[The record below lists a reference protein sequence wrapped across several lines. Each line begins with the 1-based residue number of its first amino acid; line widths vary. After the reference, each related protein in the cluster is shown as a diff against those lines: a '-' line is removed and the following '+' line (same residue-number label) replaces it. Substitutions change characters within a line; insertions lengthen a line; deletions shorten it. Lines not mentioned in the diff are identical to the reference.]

1 MPTMFTLTIANIR
14 AHTARFT
21 FTAVAVALGVAFM
34 AGTLVLTA
42 TLSRAYETVSGNAL
56 EGTDALVR
64 STQEIAGNDGSVVR
78 GTVDESVLATVRG
91 TPGVAAAA
99 PRIDGIAQVVGADGR
114 LLDDDENRAVPK
126 AMAWTD
132 DAALS
137 PVELVEGRAPSAADE
152 VVVDRTTARTGG
164 FEVGDPIRV
173 VTPAGSD
180 VYTLAGVVT
189 YGGAD
194 DAAGSPV
201 VAFTPTTA
209 SDTIG
214 EPGRYD
220 AIAVRAGPG
229 VPSSELRADL
239 ERALA
244 GTPGVEALSHDEAVA
259 AAEAEG
265 GEGIAFMSTFLM
277 AFAAVALLVGSF
289 VISNT
294 FSITVAQRTRET
306 ALLRAIGASRRQVA
320 RATRLEALVTG
331 VLASALGVVLG
342 IGAAVGLRA
351 LLAGFGLDLPEGG
364 LVVEASTVAICLGV
378 GVVVTLLAAIVPARR
393 AAKVAPIAAMRG
405 VAVDRSGRSVV
416 RAVVG
421 GLVTTLGVAALAVGL
436 GGGAAGVVGL
446 GALIVFLGVGILGPV
461 IARPV
466 SRLLGAP
473 LPRLRGVTGA
483 MARENA
489 SRNPKRTSAT
499 ASALMVGLGL
509 VVFITVFSASARA
522 SIADSVDTAAR
533 AEWIVHTTFGQGG
546 LSPEAGQAVA
556 ELPEVDALSPMR
568 YTPARV
574 DGDGV
579 TLSAMDPARIDEL
592 VDLAVTDGSIAD
604 LASDQIAVNARTAE
618 ADGIVVGDEL
628 TVEFARTG
636 EQAFRVAAVYDTLEP
651 MGPYTMSLA
660 AFDANGVE
668 RVDSFLFM
676 TNADGVSMDE
686 ARVAIE
692 SALADYPTAELFTTD
707 EFAESR
713 AAVIGQMLNLIYALL
728 VLAVLIALFG
738 IANTLALSVHE
749 RTRELGLLRAVGMAR
764 SQVRATVR
772 WESVIIALLG
782 TALGLVIGL
791 AFAWA
796 LVDTL
801 AAQGFEVLSVPVA
814 QLAVITALAALA
826 GVVVAL
832 LPARTAARVPVLEAL
847 RTS

>member
-14 AHTARFT
+14 AHKARFT

-99 PRIDGIAQVVGADGR
+99 PRIDGIAQVVGTDGR

-132 DAALS
+132 DATLS

-152 VVVDRTTARTGG
+152 IVIDRATAETGG
-164 FEVGDPIRV
+164 FEVGEPIRV
-173 VTPAGSD
+173 LTPAGSD
-180 VYTLAGVVT
+180 TFTLAGVVT

-194 DAAGSPV
+194 DAAGAPV
-201 VAFTPTTA
+201 IAFTPTTA

-229 VPSSELRADL
+229 VSSSELTSRIEQTL
-239 ERALA
+239 Q
-244 GTPGVEALSHDEAVA
+244 GTPGVETLDHDEAVA

-265 GEGIAFMSTFLM
+265 GEGVAFMSTFLM
-277 AFAAVALLVGSF
+277 AFAITALLVGSF

-294 FSITVAQRTRET
+294 FSITVAQRTKET

-331 VLASALGVVLG
+331 VLASALGAVLG

-636 EQAFRVAAVYDTLEP
+636 EQAFRVAAIYDTLEP
-651 MGPYTMSLA
+651 MGPYTTSLA

-791 AFAWA
+791 GFAWA

>member
-1 MPTMFTLTIANIR
+1 MRAMSKLTIANIR
-14 AHTARFT
+14 AHKARFT

-42 TLSRAYETVSGNAL
+42 TLSRAYDTVSGNAL

-64 STQEIAGNDGSVVR
+64 STREVADNDGTVVR
-78 GTVDESVLATVRG
+78 GTVDESVLATVRA

-99 PRIDGIAQVVGADGR
+99 PRIEGIAQVVGADGR
-114 LLDDDENRAVPK
+114 LLDDGENRAIPK
-126 AMAWTD
+126 ALAWTD
-132 DAALS
+132 DAELS

-152 VVVDRTTARTGG
+152 IVIDRATARTGG
-164 FEVGDPIRV
+164 FEVGDPIRL
-173 VTPAGSD
+173 VTPAGADTYS
-180 VYTLAGVVT
+180 LAGVVT

-201 VAFTPTTA
+201 VVFTPATA

-229 VPSSELRADL
+229 VSSSALSGGI
-239 ERALA
+239 ERALG
-244 GTPGVEALSHDEAVA
+244 GTPGVEALTHDEAVA

-265 GEGIAFMSTFLM
+265 DEGVAFMSTFLM
-277 AFAAVALLVGSF
+277 AFAVVALLVGSF

-294 FSITVAQRTRET
+294 FAITVAQRTRET

-320 RATRLEALVTG
+320 RATKLEALVTG

-351 LLAGFGLDLPEGG
+351 LLAGFGLDLPDGG
-364 LVVEASTVAICLGV
+364 LVVNGPTVAVCMAA
-378 GVVVTLLAAIVPARR
+378 GVVVTFVAAVVPARR
-393 AAKVAPIAAMRG
+393 AAKVAPLAALRAA
-405 VAVDRSGRSVV
+405 AVDRSGRSVV

-421 GLVTTLGVAALAVGL
+421 GLVTALGVAALAAGL
-436 GGGAAGVVGL
+436 GSGAAALVGL
-446 GALIVFLGVGILGPV
+446 GALVVFIGVGVLGPV
-461 IARPV
+461 LARPI
-466 SRLLGAP
+466 SRLLAAP
-473 LPRLRGVTGA
+473 LPRLRGMTGT

-533 AEWIVHTTFGQGG
+533 AQWIVHTTFGQGG

-556 ELPEVDALSPMR
+556 ELPEVGALSPMR

-574 DGDGV
+574 DGAGA
-579 TLSAMDPARIDEL
+579 TLSAMDPSRIDEL
-592 VDLAVTDGSIAD
+592 VDLAVTDGAIAD
-604 LASDQIAVNARTAE
+604 LAADEIAVNTRTAE
-618 ADGIVVGDEL
+618 ADGLVVGDEL
-628 TVEFARTG
+628 TVEFAQTG
-636 EQAFRVAAVYDTLEP
+636 AQSFRVAAIYDTLEP

-668 RVDSFLFM
+668 QVDSFLFM
-676 TNADGVSMDE
+676 TNADGVSMAE
-686 ARVAIE
+686 ARAAIG
-692 SALADYPTAELFTTD
+692 SALADYPTAELFTAD

-713 AAVIGQMLNLIYALL
+713 AAVIGQMLNLVYALL

-782 TALGLVIGL
+782 TAMGLVIGL
-791 AFAWA
+791 GFAWA
-796 LVDTL
+796 LVRTL
-801 AAQGFEVLSVPVA
+801 AAEGFEVLSVPVA

-847 RTS
+847 QMS

>member
-1 MPTMFTLTIANIR
+1 MGTMSKLTIANIR
-14 AHTARFT
+14 AHRARFA
-21 FTAVAVALGVAFM
+21 FTAVAIALGVAFM

-42 TLSRAYETVSGNAL
+42 TLSSAYETVSGNAL

-64 STQEIAGNDGSVVR
+64 STQEISGTDGTTVR
-78 GTVDESVLATVRG
+78 GSVDESVLAAVRG

-99 PRIDGIAQVVGADGR
+99 PRIEGIAQVVGADGR
-114 LLDDDENRAVPK
+114 LLDDDENRAVPL
-126 AMAWTD
+126 ALAWTD
-132 DAALS
+132 DAELS

-152 VVVDRTTARTGG
+152 IVIDRATADAGG

-173 VTPAGSD
+173 LTPAGSD
-180 VYTLAGVVT
+180 TYTLAGVVT

-201 VAFTPTTA
+201 VAFTPATA

-229 VPSSELRADL
+229 VASSELVAGL

-244 GTPGVEALSHDEAVA
+244 GTPRVETLDHAEAVA

-265 GEGIAFMSTFLM
+265 GEGVAFMSTFLM

-294 FSITVAQRTRET
+294 FSITVAQRTKET
-306 ALLRAIGASRRQVA
+306 AVLRAIGASRRQVA

-331 VLASALGVVLG
+331 VVASALGVVLG
-342 IGAAVGLRA
+342 IGAALGLRA

-364 LVVEASTVAICLGV
+364 LVVNGSTIAVCMGV
-378 GVVVTLLAAIVPARR
+378 GVVVTLVAAIVPARR
-393 AAKVAPIAAMRG
+393 AAKVAPIAALRD
-405 VAVDRSGRSVV
+405 VAVDRSGRSVT

-421 GLVTTLGVAALAVGL
+421 GLVTALGVAALAVGL
-436 GGGAAGVVGL
+436 GGGIAGVVGL
-446 GALIVFLGVGILGPV
+446 GALVVFLGIGILGPV

-466 SRLLGAP
+466 SRLLGAA
-473 LPRLRGVTGA
+473 LPRLRGMTGT

-546 LSPEAGQAVA
+546 LSPEAGEAVA
-556 ELPEVDALSPMR
+556 ALPEVGALSPMR

-574 DGDGV
+574 DGAGA
-579 TLSAMDPARIDEL
+579 TLSAMDPSRIDQL
-592 VDLAVTDGSIAD
+592 VDLAVTDGTIDGLAAD
-604 LASDQIAVNARTAE
+604 EIAVNARTAE
-618 ADGIVVGDEL
+618 ADGVVVGDEL
-628 TVEFARTG
+628 TVEFAQTG
-636 EQAFRVAAVYDTLEP
+636 AQTFRVAAVYDTLEP

-668 RVDSFLFM
+668 PVDSFLFM
-676 TNADGVSMDE
+676 ANADGVSMDE
-686 ARVAIE
+686 ARAAIE
-692 SALADYPTAELFTTD
+692 SALTDYPTAELFTTD

-814 QLAVITALAALA
+814 PLAVIAALAALA

-832 LPARTAARVPVLEAL
+832 LPARRAARVPVLEAL
-847 RTS
+847 QAT

>member
-1 MPTMFTLTIANIR
+1 A
-14 AHTARFT
+14 
-21 FTAVAVALGVAFM
+21 FTAVAAALGVAFM
-34 AGTLVLTA
+34 AGTLVLPA

-64 STQEIAGNDGSVVR
+64 STQEIVGNDGSVVR

-137 PVELVEGRAPSAADE
+137 PIELVSGHAPAAPDE

-201 VAFTPTTA
+201 VAFTPATA

-229 VPSSELRADL
+229 VSPSELRTDL

-265 GEGIAFMSTFLM
+265 GEGVAFMSTFLM
-277 AFAAVALLVGSF
+277 AFAVVALLVGSF

-306 ALLRAIGASRRQVA
+306 ALLRAIGAGRRQVA

-378 GVVVTLLAAIVPARR
+378 GVVVTLVAAIVPARR

-416 RAVVG
+416 RAVAG

-436 GGGAAGVVGL
+436 GGGDAGVVGL

-522 SIADSVDTAAR
+522 SIADSIDTAAR
-533 AEWIVHTTFGQGG
+533 AEWIVHTAFGQGG
-546 LSPEAGQAVA
+546 LSPEAGEAVA
-556 ELPEVDALSPMR
+556 ERPEVGALSPMR

-579 TLSAMDPARIDEL
+579 TVSAMDPAQIDEL

-618 ADGIVVGDEL
+618 ADGIAVGDEL

-636 EQAFRVAAVYDTLEP
+636 EQVFRVAAVYDTLEP

-791 AFAWA
+791 GFAWA

-826 GVVVAL
+826 GVVVAI

-847 RTS
+847 QAT